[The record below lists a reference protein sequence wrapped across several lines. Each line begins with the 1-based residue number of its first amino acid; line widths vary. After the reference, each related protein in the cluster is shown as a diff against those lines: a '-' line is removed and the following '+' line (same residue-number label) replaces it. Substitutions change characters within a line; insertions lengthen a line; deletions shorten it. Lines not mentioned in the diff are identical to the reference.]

1 MIFFIEKGGDNA
13 IKINQ
18 IVRGVRGRWLKGE
31 LEGMQAEA
39 KNPAK
44 MVHVNKRRLQSYS
57 EFIQGYKVYKQ
68 EKKSSSTS
76 LQKH

>member
-1 MIFFIEKGGDNA
+1 
-13 IKINQ
+13 
-18 IVRGVRGRWLKGE
+18 
-31 LEGMQAEA
+31 MQAEA

-76 LQKH
+76 HQKH